1 MTIKGLC
8 CSAVTDGNTHV
19 MVGLMYSP
27 DRFIG
32 FVGRRRTMDTRRAC
46 DKGISSSC
54 STERRRLVYLSLQKP
69 DSQKLSLPH
78 SPRSLS
84 VSAYLIEIKG

>member
-1 MTIKGLC
+1 
-8 CSAVTDGNTHV
+8 
-19 MVGLMYSP
+19 
-27 DRFIG
+27 
-32 FVGRRRTMDTRRAC
+32 MDTRRAC

-69 DSQKLSLPH
+69 DSQKLSLPY